1 MTVPFASPQTP
12 GNRNTVKIKWRPEDS
27 PYAFR
32 HLTVTDSAG
41 NAYTLTKSGYN
52 LGGMFEVT
60 YCAENIKGGENI
72 IEVNLDGI
80 SGHVNIEA
88 EEEER

>member
-32 HLTVTDSAG
+32 QLSVTDSGG
-41 NAYTLTKSGYN
+41 NHYTLMKSGYN
-52 LGGMFEVT
+52 PGGMFEVT
-60 YCAENIKGGENI
+60 FCAENIKGGENV
-72 IEVNLDGI
+72 IEVNLEGI
-80 SGHVNIEA
+80 SGPVNIEA
-88 EEEER
+88 EEEEA